1 MRSVSSPTMIAEVYD
16 ALIAAVSPKERARA
30 TDGALNE
37 DTQGKAGR
45 EMTLDKI
52 NKDVRQMRSE

>member
-1 MRSVSSPTMIAEVYD
+1 MIAEVYD